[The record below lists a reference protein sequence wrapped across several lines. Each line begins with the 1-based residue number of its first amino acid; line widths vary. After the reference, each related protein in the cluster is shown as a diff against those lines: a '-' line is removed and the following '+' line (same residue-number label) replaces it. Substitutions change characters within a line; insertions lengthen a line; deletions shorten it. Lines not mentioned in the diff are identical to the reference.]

1 MDHRIDAFARAKAKA
16 VLRKLLDSAA
26 GPRLARRR
34 RFVTAG
40 ACARVLLGLAG
51 AVLASMFLV
60 AVGLGWMFA
69 QGPIDLE
76 SLKPRIAAS
85 LQDRIGDGYKVALGP
100 MFLTRTGAGVAL
112 GFKGMEIA
120 DRDGRKVVVAP
131 GGQVGLDLVSL
142 LTLQVRVRRLELD
155 GLIVKLRVRP
165 DGAISVA
172 AASADDSRTVEIAAP
187 PSAPTAPTPGP
198 EALVAGLAKML
209 AGAESPLDHVALA
222 NGRLEVVN
230 EPLGKSTTY
239 ESLQV
244 AYDKRGA
251 EADIQVSALG
261 AAGAWNVSAQA
272 GDGDAPFVAVSARD
286 LTLDD
291 LLLLEARRPPFA
303 ADMPISFHLRAES
316 GRDGA
321 IVAMRGDFAL
331 GAGHFKLDDPDHAPY
346 LIDEA
351 SGNVSWDAEARRF
364 RLDRFEAL
372 AGPSH
377 FRLQGWAAPQ
387 AGDASAWTGR
397 LESSDL
403 LLGSERPDQP
413 PTQLDELSI
422 DLRWLG
428 ASGLFSLDKLKAHGP
443 HVNAEMTAQARVDA
457 AGLALKM
464 NLQVGPGAVLE
475 TLRLWPDFINP
486 EARAWCLEHIH
497 AGDLTSGSMRVD
509 WDAAAT
515 DAVAHKRA
523 APADSVRGD
532 FVMSGAAVD
541 LLPGVPQL
549 TGVDAVGMI
558 TGRVFEVNAKHG
570 AMELSPGRRMQ
581 ASDIYYRVP
590 DTAPAAIVPSQG
602 GAKVQGGAEALADLL
617 TRDAMKKYVGFAL
630 DPANVKGQFQGAVS
644 VDLLLGKTVR
654 PEDQKFRAE
663 GSLSNFQLDKYLA
676 GAKFEQGALD
686 IVADPNSLKI
696 TGQGQID
703 GLAAKVDVTRNG
715 AEDGTVALTTT
726 VDDAARAR
734 LGVSFGPL
742 VAGPMNVRLK
752 APLGKPGAEV
762 DIDLAR
768 VEIDSPEGA
777 VLKAAGKPGKAS
789 FTLRSAPDGLA
800 LSGLTVDAGQVVA
813 RGGLQLA
820 ADGALQSARFT
831 QFRLSPGDDIRVDLQ
846 GGGAIKAVVRGS
858 AFDARDIL
866 KAFFSHDRTASGIN
880 DLDVDL
886 KLASIAG
893 ANDQV
898 MTGFD
903 LSFSRRGGQLRALQ
917 ASGHL
922 GDGDV
927 SARRDASGALVVRT
941 ADAGAFAKFLDF
953 YTHLESGTLDLTLRE
968 TPEGTAGAA
977 ALHNFVLHNEP
988 ALRRLATESAAR
1000 AANGAEPTV
1009 ADSNVEHFDR
1019 MTASFLRAAG
1029 RLDLRDALI
1038 FNPNVGLTTKGYI
1051 DYAHNRVDLNGTFVP
1066 AYGLNSLVTGIPV
1079 FGVLLG
1085 GAKHEG
1091 VFGVNYRISGP
1102 ASGPTLTVN
1111 PLSGVTPG
1119 ILRKIFGVVDGT
1131 ASAPGATPAET
1142 PEAPE

>member
-1 MDHRIDAFARAKAKA
+1 MNHRIDAFAKAKAKA
-16 VLRKLLDSAA
+16 ALRKLLDTAA
-26 GPRLARRR
+26 GPRLATRRR
-34 RFVTAG
+34 IVTARG
-40 ACARVLLGLAG
+40 CARAILVVAG
-51 AVLASMFLV
+51 AAIGAAFLAAVALV
-60 AVGLGWMFA
+60 VVFA

-85 LQDRIGDGYKVALGP
+85 LQQKIGDRYRVTIGP
-100 MFLTRTGAGVAL
+100 TFLMRTGAGLAL

-120 DRDGRKVVVAP
+120 DADGRRVVVAP
-131 GGQVGLDLVSL
+131 GGQVGLDVLAL
-142 LTLQVRVRRLELD
+142 LTLEVRVRRLELD

-172 AASADDSRTVEIAAP
+172 AASSDDSKTLEIAA
-187 PSAPTAPTPGP
+187 APAPQAPPTPGP

-239 ESLQV
+239 DSLQV

-251 EADIQVSALG
+251 EAEINVSAVG
-261 AAGAWNVSAQA
+261 AAGAWKVSAQA

-291 LLLLEARRPPFA
+291 LLLLEARRPPFM

-316 GRDGA
+316 RPDGA
-321 IVAMRGDFAL
+321 LAAMRGDFAL

-351 SGNVSWDAEARRF
+351 SGNVSWDPQNRRF

-377 FRLQGWAAPQ
+377 FRFQGWAAPH
-387 AGDASAWTGR
+387 ADDASAWSGH
-397 LESSDL
+397 LQSSDL
-403 LLGSERPDQP
+403 LLGAERPDQP
-413 PTQLDELSI
+413 PTQLDAVAI
-422 DLRWLG
+422 DARWLG
-428 ASGLFSLDKLKAHGP
+428 ASGLFSLDKLTARGP
-443 HVNAEMTAQARVDA
+443 HVNAEMTAQAQLDA
-457 AGLALKM
+457 AGVALKM
-464 NLQVGPGAVLE
+464 NLQVGPGAALE

-486 EARAWCLEHIH
+486 EARVWCLEHIH
-497 AGDLTSGSMRVD
+497 AGDLTSGSMRID

-532 FVMSGAAVD
+532 FVMSGAAID

-549 TGVDAVGMI
+549 TGLDAVGVI
-558 TGRVFEVNAKHG
+558 TGRVFEVTAKHG

-581 ASDIYYRVP
+581 ASDIFYRVP
-590 DTAPAAIVPSQG
+590 DTAPAEIVPSQG

-617 TRDAMKKYVGFAL
+617 TRDALKKYVGFSI
-630 DPANVKGQFQGAVS
+630 DPANVKGQFQGSVS

-663 GSLSNFQLDKYLA
+663 GTLTNFQLDKYLA

-686 IVADPNSLKI
+686 IVADPASLKI
-696 TGQGQID
+696 TGQGQIN
-703 GLAAKVDVTRNG
+703 GLAAKVEVSRNG
-715 AEDGTVALTTT
+715 AEDGTVTLTTT
-726 VDDAARAR
+726 VDDSARAK
-734 LGVSFGPL
+734 LGVNFGPL

-762 DIDLAR
+762 DIDLAK

-789 FTLRSAPDGLA
+789 FTLKSAPDA
-800 LSGLTVDAGQVVA
+800 MILSGLAMDAGQVVA
-813 RGGLQLA
+813 RGGLQLSA
-820 ADGALQSARFT
+820 EGALQSAKFT
-831 QFRLSPGDDIRVDLQ
+831 QFRLSPGDDLRIDLQ
-846 GGGAIKAVVRGS
+846 GGSAIKAVVRGS
-858 AFDARDIL
+858 AFDARDLL
-866 KAFFSHDRTASGIN
+866 KAFLSHDRSATGVN
-880 DLDVDL
+880 DLDVDM
-886 KLASIAG
+886 KVASVAG
-893 ANDQV
+893 GNDV
-898 MTGFD
+898 AMTGFE
-903 LSFSRRGGQLRALQ
+903 LNFSRRAGQLRSLQ

-927 SARRDASGALVVRT
+927 SARRDATGALVVKA

-953 YTHLESGTLDLTLRE
+953 YGHLEGGALDM
-968 TPEGTAGAA
+968 TPEGTAGSAS
-977 ALHNFVLHNEP
+977 LRNFVLRNEP
-988 ALRRLATESAAR
+988 ALRRLATESAVR
-1000 AANGAEPTV
+1000 AGNGAEPTV
-1009 ADSNVEHFDR
+1009 ADGNVEHFDR

-1051 DYAHNRVDLNGTFVP
+1051 DYARNRVDLNGTFVP

-1091 VFGVNYRISGP
+1091 VFGLNYRISGP

-1131 ASAPGATPAET
+1131 ATAPGATPTET